1 MLMDDDI
8 VIDVFSE
15 EMESLS
21 MDMEELENE
30 ESIDSNEYDLME
42 SDEESLREFVLM
54 ALNSS
59 ESNETS
65 SEVIVSNFDS
75 FDTPLN
81 NCSAFTLSCLLIFFF
96 LALATIGGVLND

>member
-1 MLMDDDI
+1 MEDDI
-8 VIDVFSE
+8 ILDIFSE

-21 MDMEELENE
+21 MDMEELDQE
-30 ESIDSNEYDLME
+30 ESVENVDSAE
-42 SDEESLREFVLM
+42 SNDDEINFREFVLM

-59 ESNETS
+59 ESSETYQ
-65 SEVIVSNFDS
+65 EVVVNNFDS

-81 NCSAFTLSCLLIFFF
+81 NCSAVTLSCLLIFFF

>member
-1 MLMDDDI
+1 MDEDI
-8 VIDVFSE
+8 SLNVFSD

-21 MDMEELENE
+21 MDMEELEETELSETQELN
-30 ESIDSNEYDLME
+30 D
-42 SDEESLREFVLM
+42 DEISLREFVLM

-59 ESNETS
+59 ES
-65 SEVIVSNFDS
+65 SESYQEVVVNNFDS

-81 NCSAFTLSCLLIFFF
+81 NCSAFTISCLLIFFF